1 MRRALLATIG
11 LTLILAAP
19 ATGQSQRRDDG
30 SLRDRVRGVLQDRD
44 DADRSRSRDGR
55 WDWERGRDNDR
66 DNNRDNNRNNDRN
79 SRDNRGYGY
88 SYDRNADWKAY
99 EREQRDFDRRA
110 RRWNSRQWNAFRSCE
125 RDLLRRARWDRN
137 DSRREEL
144 RERRRIRDYCERRV
158 SRW

>member
-44 DADRSRSRDGR
+44 DADRSRRRDGR
-55 WDWERGRDNDR
+55 WDWERGRDND
-66 DNNRDNNRNNDRN
+66 RDNNRNNDRN